1 METTSANML
10 PFTNEAANLEAW
22 AWITAYTQDVLAA
35 KDGATIE
42 AYTRILSRFAEW
54 LSARPGNRDQ
64 FHPQAITRTAIEFFL
79 DTLPSSSYKK
89 QARAALSGFCRWLQE
104 DHQLLFRNPVR
115 GVSIP
120 AQALLAP
127 RELSR
132 DQRYV
137 IRDLVEREADLRG
150 KAVFA
155 LGYWAG
161 CRVSDVSWLRL
172 AAVHVSSKAGWMIVG
187 HKGGKERTIDLVNE
201 ARGPLYHYLQQGE
214 RKASAYVFTS
224 QRAKKRVSAEEIDGW
239 RWTEDGIHQWWQ
251 QLKARAR
258 LAEARFINDI
268 DFHDLRHDFAHRAR
282 AAGWSLEEV
291 AYYLGHITKG
301 GMPAIQTT
309 IRYTQ
314 VSREHV
320 KEKLKL
326 LRG

>member
-1 METTSANML
+1 M
-10 PFTNEAANLEAW
+10 NEAQTSLIPFPERRAA
-22 AWITAYTQDVLAA
+22 AWIAAYQEDMLQTR
-35 KDGATIE
+35 DGATIE
-42 AYTRILSRFAEW
+42 AYTRVLEKFAEW
-54 LSARPGNRDQ
+54 LSLRPGNSGQ
-64 FHPQAITRTAIEFFL
+64 FRPQAITRTAIEGFL
-79 DTLPSSSYKK
+79 ETLPSFSYKK
-89 QARAALSGFCRWLQE
+89 QARAALSGFCRWLHE
-104 DHQLLFRNPVR
+104 DQQLLDRNPVR

-127 RELSR
+127 RELSK

-137 IRDLVEREADLRG
+137 IRDLVELEADLRG
-150 KAVFA
+150 KAAFA
-155 LGYWAG
+155 LGYFAA
-161 CRVSDVSWLRL
+161 CRVSDVSRL
-172 AAVHVSSKAGWMIVG
+172 MLDSVQVSRKAGWITVG

-201 ARGPLYHYLQQGE
+201 ARSPLHDYLQQGE
-214 RKASAYVFTS
+214 RKTSAYVFTS
-224 QRAKKRVSAEEIDGW
+224 QRAKAAASAEEIDGW

-258 LAEARFINDI
+258 LSEAKFITDI

-291 AYYLGHITKG
+291 AYYLGHITKSG
-301 GMPAIQTT
+301 VPAIQTT